1 MGLSIGKLGT
11 LLNRMGIN
19 KIQRELVLKKQRNCF
34 KDPCIETNEVLM
46 IVSKAWKKLFAR
58 VAFNKDAI
66 AA

>member
-1 MGLSIGKLGT
+1 
-11 LLNRMGIN
+11 MGIN

-46 IVSKAWKKLFAR
+46 IVSEAWKKLFAR